1 MQDTKHTLVFF
12 PWSFYVVFSLTIKTR
27 GNKKLERE
35 LSIKKLLN
43 MQKKE
48 KKTTKNP
55 SLKTG
60 MQHMKRLPTILTL
73 SLLSLS
79 GAPWG

>member
-1 MQDTKHTLVFF
+1 
-12 PWSFYVVFSLTIKTR
+12 
-27 GNKKLERE
+27 
-35 LSIKKLLN
+35 
-43 MQKKE
+43 MQKKG

-73 SLLSLS
+73 SLPSLS